1 MARAADAAYAA
12 VRRQILEGR
21 HPAGSWLREEEIAA
35 STGVSRT
42 PVREALQRLRAEG
55 LVEILPNRGATVA
68 SEWSAE
74 QLDEIYDMRSLL
86 EGYAARRAAERFTA
100 DSVDVPALQELCRA
114 MDVQLRRGG
123 DESYNELTRLNLQF
137 HSAVHQAA
145 GNRQVMEL
153 LGTVIQ
159 RPLVVRT
166 MQRYTDRERARSVGH
181 HHELLEAILV
191 QDGEWAE
198 SVMRSHVRA
207 ARASLRHSMIDG
219 SAPAVGSLVQPVP
232 GSPGTP

>member
-1 MARAADAAYAA
+1 MARAADAAYTA

-68 SEWSAE
+68 NAWSAE

-86 EGYAARRAAERFTA
+86 EGYAARRAAERFSA
-100 DSVDVPALQELCRA
+100 DSVDVPAMQELCRA
-114 MDVQLRRGG
+114 MDAQLRRGG
-123 DESYNELTRLNLQF
+123 DESYDELTRLNLQF

-145 GNRQVMEL
+145 SNRQVMEL

-159 RPLVVRT
+159 LPLVVRT
-166 MQRYTDRERARSVGH
+166 MHRYTDRERTRSVGH
-181 HHELLEAILV
+181 HHELLEAILA

-198 SVMRSHVRA
+198 SVMRAHVRA
-207 ARASLRHSMIDG
+207 ARASLRHSMTDS
-219 SAPAVGSLVQPVP
+219 SATATDSLRQPVP
-232 GSPGTP
+232 GSPDTP